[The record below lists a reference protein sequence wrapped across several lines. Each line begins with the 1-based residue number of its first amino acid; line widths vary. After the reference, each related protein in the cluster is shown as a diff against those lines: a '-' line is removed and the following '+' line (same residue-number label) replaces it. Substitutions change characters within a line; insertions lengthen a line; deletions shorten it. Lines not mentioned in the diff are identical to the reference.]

1 MLGTLF
7 PLNPH
12 WEIFNL
18 CPPRNPTKHQ
28 ENFPEK
34 TLPTASIH
42 FIPFSEEECIIGC
55 PPPLQKG
62 PQPLAA
68 AMFPRGRGPTTSWG
82 EGKEGALY
90 IGSQWWELENPCQSV
105 SLLPSL

>member
-1 MLGTLF
+1 MLTGKSSICV
-7 PLNPH
+7 P
-12 WEIFNL
+12 
-18 CPPRNPTKHQ
+18 Q
-28 ENFPEK
+28 ETQQHTRRASTEK

-82 EGKEGALY
+82 EGKEGVLY

>member
-1 MLGTLF
+1 MLTGKSSICV
-7 PLNPH
+7 P
-12 WEIFNL
+12 
-18 CPPRNPTKHQ
+18 Q
-28 ENFPEK
+28 ETQHTRRSSKEK

-42 FIPFSEEECIIGC
+42 SIPFSEEECIIGC

-68 AMFPRGRGPTTSWG
+68 AMFLRGRGPTTSWG